1 MYVARFLGSVLVVFG
16 AIAAVCAVVGVV
28 VAYFRSSSYVEAVA
42 YALSIGGATIML
54 VAAMAGSPAQRAT
67 EARIVVGGR
76 FVEGSDRPQP
86 ESPFVL
92 IPASMLVIG
101 LGALVFILA
110 A

>member
-1 MYVARFLGSVLVVFG
+1 
-16 AIAAVCAVVGVV
+16 VCALVGVV
-28 VAYFRSSSYVEAVA
+28 VAYLRTSSYVESVA
-42 YALSIGGATIML
+42 YALSVGGATVLL
-54 VAAMAGSPAQRAT
+54 VAAMAGSPAQRAA

-92 IPASMLVIG
+92 IPASILVIG